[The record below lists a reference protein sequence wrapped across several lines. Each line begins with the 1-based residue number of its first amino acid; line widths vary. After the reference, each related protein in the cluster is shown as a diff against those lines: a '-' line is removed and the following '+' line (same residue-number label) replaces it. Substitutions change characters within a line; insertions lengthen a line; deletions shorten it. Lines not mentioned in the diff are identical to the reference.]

1 VHCLSTRHQQK
12 ALGIQALQRVVLPA
26 QQTCQVD
33 CQPFPEGNIGLRASG
48 MTASVSTLQ
57 SKANT
62 QQLEAILATDGP
74 VLIIA
79 GPGSGKTF
87 TLVERIVHLITH
99 KGVSPES
106 LLVVTFTDKAAREL
120 TTRISNRLAELGIC
134 YNLNEMYLGT
144 FHSIC
149 LRFLEDYREYTRLK
163 RSFTLFDQFDQ
174 QYFLYQHI
182 KDFREL
188 PDTQFVLGDDQS
200 GRWAQSENLLKWLN
214 KVREEA
220 IDVTTMAAAPELE
233 IRTLAACFA
242 KYQELLHEN
251 NSLDFSG
258 IQYETL
264 QLLENHLDV
273 LAQLREKLT
282 YMMVD
287 EYQDTNTI
295 QERILQLL
303 AGERRNLCVV
313 GDDDQGLYR
322 FRGATIRN
330 ILEFPT
336 LFPDGK
342 CKQVKLTVNYRSH
355 PDIIRFYNDWMLE
368 QNWEIGNRLFRFAKK
383 ILPREDNF
391 PDMPTVLRLAAS
403 DDKGNTDIWYSEVL
417 TFLNGL
423 KYSGKLADW
432 NQVAFLF
439 RSVKNNKVVALARF
453 LESSGVPVFSPRSN
467 LFFEREE
474 IRLMIGALIFLFPQ
488 FPQLRAWAEGVS
500 LPIWNYYDHQCF
512 KPFTDE
518 LRKTENQ
525 RLLDWARP
533 LAKRHAVLA
542 QNTDYAFSG
551 LFYQLLQFPLFSRF
565 LTEEAVQGV
574 DKGRAA
580 RNLATFSKLLTKF
593 EYLHFVSVLNPDY
606 LEKNL
611 RDLFNQFLR
620 FLSEGGI
627 GEYEDESEYAPKG
640 CVSFLTI
647 HQSKGLEFPV
657 VVCGSLEAVPRKQY
671 GNLDVLL
678 EDGGY
683 LSKVRFEPLEHIKNF
698 DFRRLFYTAFSRAQN
713 LLVLAAQEN
722 HGRGKSPSK
731 YFEHLFYKLPS
742 WRDVD
747 FSALNFDAV
756 KEINLKREYSFTSH
770 ITVFENCAEQ
780 YRFFKEL
787 EFNPIRAG
795 AQLFGTLVHQ
805 TIEDI
810 HKAVLRGEEA
820 TISID
825 QIQSWLTVNYQY
837 LSKRERQYLAPQTL
851 KAVENHVLGYYQRE
865 NGNWDRI
872 KEAEVEIS
880 LVKDQYILKGS
891 VDLIRGEHDTVEIID
906 FKSEKKPDMEKDRE
920 QLKQY
925 QHQLEVY
932 AHLVE
937 ERTGQKVSRMHLYY
951 TGEDGGNPYVSFAKD
966 DRAIGKTVTQFDNIV
981 SRIERHDY
989 QMAARPT
996 KLCPNCDM
1004 RAYCDNKNW
1013 KFRKVEK

>member
-1 VHCLSTRHQQK
+1 MMAS
-12 ALGIQALQRVVLPA
+12 AAALQS
-26 QQTCQVD
+26 Q
-33 CQPFPEGNIGLRASG
+33 
-48 MTASVSTLQ
+48 
-57 SKANT
+57 ANP
-62 QQLEAILATDGP
+62 QQLDAILATEGP

-87 TLVERIVHLITH
+87 TLVERIVYLITH
-99 KGVSPES
+99 KGVAPES
-106 LLVVTFTDKAAREL
+106 LFVVTFTDKAAREL
-120 TTRISNRLAELGIC
+120 TTRISNRLSDLGIKF
-134 YNLNEMYLGT
+134 NLNEMYLGT

-149 LRFLEDYREYTRLK
+149 LRLLEDFREFTRLR

-188 PDTQFVLGDDQS
+188 PDAQLVMGDDQT

-214 KVREEA
+214 KVSEEA
-220 IDVTTMAAAPELE
+220 LDIATLETAPDVEVRA
-233 IRTLAACFA
+233 LASCFR
-242 KYQELLHEN
+242 KYQELLHEQ

-258 IQYETL
+258 IQLEAL
-264 QLLENHLDV
+264 QLLEGHPEV
-273 LAQLREKLT
+273 LAQLRDKLT
-282 YMMVD
+282 YLMVD

-295 QERILQLL
+295 QERILLLL

-330 ILEFPT
+330 ILEFRE
-336 LFPDGK
+336 LFPNGQ

-355 PDIIRFYNDWMLE
+355 PDIIRFYNEWMRE
-368 QNWEIGNRLFRFAKK
+368 QIWDDGTRSFRFAKQ
-383 ILPREDNF
+383 IVPREDDF
-391 PDMPTVLRLAAS
+391 PDMPTAVRLAAS
-403 DDKGNTDIWYSEVL
+403 DDNGDITNWHAEVL
-417 TFLNGL
+417 AFLNGL
-423 KYSGKLADW
+423 KSSGKLSDW

-439 RSVKNNKVVALARF
+439 RSVRNDKVVALARF
-453 LESSGVPVFSPRSN
+453 LEAQGVPVFSPRSN
-467 LFFEREE
+467 MFFEREE

-488 FPQLRAWAEGVS
+488 FPKVRAWAEGVH
-500 LPIWNYYDHQCF
+500 LDIWDYYDYQCF

-518 LRKTENQ
+518 LRKPENKP
-525 RLLDWARP
+525 LLDWARP

-565 LTEEAVQGV
+565 FTEEAVRGV

-580 RNLATFSKLLTKF
+580 RNLATFSRLLTKF
-593 EYLHFVSVLNPDY
+593 EYLHFVSVLNPKF

-620 FLSEGGI
+620 FLHEGGI
-627 GEYEDESEYAPKG
+627 GEYEDEAEYAPKG

-671 GNLDVLL
+671 TALDELL

-683 LSKVRFEPLEHIKNF
+683 LSKPRFEPLEHIKHF

-713 LLVLAAQEN
+713 LLVLAAQERN
-722 HGRGKSPSK
+722 GRGLGKSPSK
-731 YFEHLFYKLPS
+731 YFERLFYELPG
-742 WRDVD
+742 WRDID
-747 FSALNFDAV
+747 LSALTFEAV
-756 KEINLKREYSFTSH
+756 KQINLKREYSFTSH

-780 YRFFKEL
+780 YRFFKDL
-787 EFNPIRAG
+787 EFAPIRESPM
-795 AQLFGTLVHQ
+795 LFGTLVHQ

-810 HKAVLRGEEA
+810 HKAVLRGEEH
-820 TISID
+820 TITPDTIEGWFSA
-825 QIQSWLTVNYQY
+825 NYTM
-837 LSKRERQYLAPQTL
+837 LSKKERVYLAPSSQ
-851 KAVENHVLGYYQRE
+851 KAALQHVLRYYERE

-891 VDLIRGEHDTVEIID
+891 VDLIRGENDTVEIID

-920 QLKQY
+920 RLRRY

-951 TGEDGGNPYVSFAKD
+951 TGEDGGNPYVSFTKN
-966 DRAIGKTVTQFDNIV
+966 DRAIGKTIARFDDIV
-981 SRIERHDY
+981 SRIERKDY
-989 QMAARPT
+989 RMAARPA
-996 KLCPNCDM
+996 KLCQSCDM

-1013 KFRKVEK
+1013 TFRSKDQ

>member
-1 VHCLSTRHQQK
+1 MTS
-12 ALGIQALQRVVLPA
+12 
-26 QQTCQVD
+26 
-33 CQPFPEGNIGLRASG
+33 RA
-48 MTASVSTLQ
+48 APLQ
-57 SKANT
+57 SKANP

-87 TLVERIVHLITH
+87 TLVERIVYLITQ
-99 KGVSPES
+99 KGVAPES
-106 LLVVTFTDKAAREL
+106 LFVVTFTDKAAREL
-120 TTRISNRLAELGIC
+120 TTRISNRLAELGIQF
-134 YNLNEMYLGT
+134 NLNEMYLGT

-149 LRFLEDYREYTRLK
+149 LRLLEDFREFTRLK

-174 QYFLYQHI
+174 QYFIYQHI

-188 PDTQFVLGDDQS
+188 PDAQLVMGDDQT

-214 KVREEA
+214 KVSEEA
-220 IDVTTMAAAPELE
+220 LDATTLAAAPEPE
-233 IRTLAACFA
+233 ICALATCFA
-242 KYQELLHEN
+242 KYQELMHEH

-258 IQYETL
+258 IQYEAL
-264 QLLENHLDV
+264 QLLERRPEV
-273 LAQLREKLT
+273 LAQLRERLT
-282 YMMVD
+282 HLMVD

-295 QERILQLL
+295 QERILLLL
-303 AGERRNLCVV
+303 AGENKNLCVV

-330 ILEFPT
+330 ILEFPA
-336 LFPDGK
+336 LFDEGQ

-355 PDIIRFYNDWMLE
+355 PDIIRFYNEWMKE
-368 QNWEIGNRLFRFAKK
+368 QVWDDGTRVFRFAKQ
-383 ILPREDNF
+383 IVPREDDF
-391 PDMPTVLRLAAS
+391 PDMPTAVRLAAS
-403 DDKGNTDIWYSEVL
+403 DDKGETTNWHAEVL
-417 TFLNGL
+417 AFLNGL
-423 KYSGKLADW
+423 KSSGKLSDW

-439 RSVKNNKVVALARF
+439 RSVKNDRVVALARF
-453 LESSGVPVFSPRSN
+453 LESEGIPVYSPRSN
-467 LFFEREE
+467 MFFDREE
-474 IRLMIGALIFLFPQ
+474 IRLMIGAMIFLFPQ
-488 FPQLRAWAEGVS
+488 FPKVRAWAEGVH
-500 LPIWNYYDHQCF
+500 LDIWDYYDQLCF

-518 LRKTENQ
+518 LRKPENKP
-525 RLLDWARP
+525 LLDWARP

-565 LTEEAVQGV
+565 LSEEAMQGV

-580 RNLATFSKLLTKF
+580 RNLGTFSKLLTKF
-593 EYLHFVSVLNPDY
+593 EYLHFVSVLNPNF

-620 FLSEGGI
+620 FLQDGGI
-627 GEYEDESEYAPKG
+627 GEYEDEAEYAPKG

-657 VVCGSLEAVPRKQY
+657 VVCGSLEAVPRKQHAA
-671 GNLDVLL
+671 LDELL

-683 LSKVRFEPLEHIKNF
+683 LSKPRFEPLEHIKHF

-713 LLVLAAQEN
+713 LLVLAAQERD
-722 HGRGKSPSK
+722 GRGLGKSPSK
-731 YFEHLFYKLPS
+731 YFERLFYELPS

-747 FSALNFDAV
+747 LSALTFEAV
-756 KEINLKREYSFTSH
+756 KQINLKREYSFTSH

-780 YRFFKEL
+780 YRFFKDL
-787 EFNPIRAG
+787 EFAPIRESPM
-795 AQLFGTLVHQ
+795 LFGTLVHQ

-810 HKAVLRGEEA
+810 HKTVLRGEEG
-820 TISID
+820 SITLD
-825 QIQSWLTVNYQY
+825 AIKGWFSANYAM
-837 LSKRERQYLAPQTL
+837 LSKKERVYLAPRSQQAAL
-851 KAVENHVLGYYQRE
+851 LHVLRYYERE
-865 NGNWDRI
+865 NGHWDRI

-880 LVKDQYILKGS
+880 LIKDQYILKGS

-906 FKSEKKPDMEKDRE
+906 FKSEKKPDMEKDRDR
-920 QLKQY
+920 LRQY
-925 QHQLEVY
+925 QSQLEVY

-966 DRAIGKTVTQFDNIV
+966 DRTIGKTIARFDDIV
-981 SRIERHDY
+981 ARIERQDY
-989 QMAARPT
+989 GIAARPA
-996 KLCPNCDM
+996 KLCQNCDM

-1013 KFRKVEK
+1013 NFRKND

>member
-1 VHCLSTRHQQK
+1 
-12 ALGIQALQRVVLPA
+12 
-26 QQTCQVD
+26 
-33 CQPFPEGNIGLRASG
+33 
-48 MTASVSTLQ
+48 MTSSAVALQ
-57 SKANT
+57 SKANP

-87 TLVERIVHLITH
+87 TLVERIVYLITQ
-99 KGVSPES
+99 KGVAPES
-106 LLVVTFTDKAAREL
+106 LFVVTFTDKAAREL
-120 TTRISNRLAELGIC
+120 TTRISNRLTDLGIKF
-134 YNLNEMYLGT
+134 NLNEMYLGT

-149 LRFLEDYREYTRLK
+149 LRLLEDFREFTRLK

-188 PDTQFVLGDDQS
+188 PDAQLVMGDDQT
-200 GRWAQSENLLKWLN
+200 GRWAQSENLLKWVN
-214 KVREEA
+214 KVSEEA
-220 IDVTTMAAAPELE
+220 LDATTLAAAPEPE
-233 IRTLAACFA
+233 IRALAACFA

-258 IQYETL
+258 IQYEAL
-264 QLLENHLDV
+264 QLLEKRPEV
-273 LAQLREKLT
+273 LAQVREKLS
-282 YMMVD
+282 YLMVD

-295 QERILQLL
+295 QERILLLL
-303 AGERRNLCVV
+303 AGEKKNLCVV

-330 ILEFPT
+330 ILEFPA
-336 LFPDGK
+336 LFDEGQ
-342 CKQVKLTVNYRSH
+342 CKQVQLTVNYRSH
-355 PDIIRFYNDWMLE
+355 PDIIRFYNEWMKE
-368 QNWEIGNRLFRFAKK
+368 QVWDDGTRVFRFAKQ
-383 ILPREDNF
+383 IVPREDDF
-391 PDMPTVLRLAAS
+391 PDMPTAVRLAAS
-403 DDKGNTDIWYSEVL
+403 DDKGEPTNWHAEVL
-417 TFLNGL
+417 AFLHSL
-423 KYSGKLADW
+423 KASGKLTDW
-432 NQVAFLF
+432 NQIAFLF
-439 RSVKNNKVVALARF
+439 RSVKNDKVVALARF
-453 LESSGVPVFSPRSN
+453 LETEGVPVFSPRSN
-467 LFFEREE
+467 MFFEREE

-488 FPQLRAWAEGVS
+488 FPKVRAWAEGVH
-500 LPIWNYYDHQCF
+500 LDIWDYYDQLCF

-518 LRKTENQ
+518 LRKPENKP
-525 RLLDWARP
+525 LLDWARP
-533 LAKRHAVLA
+533 LAKRHAVLT

-565 LTEEAVQGV
+565 LTEEAAQGV

-580 RNLATFSKLLTKF
+580 RNLGTFSKLLTKF
-593 EYLHFVSVLNPDY
+593 EYLHFVSVLNPEW
-606 LEKNL
+606 LEKNI

-620 FLSEGGI
+620 FLQDGGI

-640 CVSFLTI
+640 CVSFLTV

-671 GNLDVLL
+671 GELDVLL

-683 LSKVRFEPLEHIKNF
+683 LSKERFEPLDHIKNF
-698 DFRRLFYTAFSRAQN
+698 DFWRLFYTAFSRAQN
-713 LLVLAAQEN
+713 LLVLAAQEKQ
-722 HGRGKSPSK
+722 GRGKSPSK
-731 YFEHLFYKLPS
+731 YFERLFYEVPS

-747 FSALNFDAV
+747 LSALNYEAV
-756 KEINLKREYSFTSH
+756 KQINLKREYSFTSD

-787 EFNPIRAG
+787 EFAAIRESPM
-795 AQLFGTLVHQ
+795 LFGTLVHQ

-810 HKAVLRGEEA
+810 HKTVLRGEEG
-820 TISID
+820 TITFDGIK
-825 QIQSWLTVNYQY
+825 SWFAANYAL
-837 LSKRERQYLAPQTL
+837 LSKKERVYLAPSSQQAAL
-851 KAVENHVLGYYQRE
+851 LHVLRYYERE

-891 VDLIRGEHDTVEIID
+891 VDLIRGEQGTVEIID

-920 QLKQY
+920 RLRQY
-925 QHQLEVY
+925 QSQLEVY

-951 TGEDGGNPYVSFAKD
+951 TGEDGGNPYVSFSKD
-966 DRAIGKTVTQFDNIV
+966 DRAIGKTIARFDDIV
-981 SRIERHDY
+981 ARIERQDY
-989 QMAARPT
+989 GIATRPA
-996 KLCPNCDM
+996 KLCQSCDM

-1013 KFRKVEK
+1013 KFRKSN

>member
-1 VHCLSTRHQQK
+1 
-12 ALGIQALQRVVLPA
+12 
-26 QQTCQVD
+26 
-33 CQPFPEGNIGLRASG
+33 
-48 MTASVSTLQ
+48 MTSVTLQ
-57 SKANT
+57 SKANP

-87 TLVERIVHLITH
+87 TLVERIVYLITQ
-99 KGVSPES
+99 KGVAPES
-106 LLVVTFTDKAAREL
+106 LFVVTFTDKAAREL
-120 TTRISNRLAELGIC
+120 TTRISNRLTDLGIQF
-134 YNLNEMYLGT
+134 NLNEMYLGT

-149 LRFLEDYREYTRLK
+149 LRLLEDFREFTRLK

-174 QYFLYQHI
+174 QYFLYQRI
-182 KDFREL
+182 KEFREL
-188 PDTQFVLGDDQS
+188 PDAQLVMGDDQT

-214 KVREEA
+214 KVSEEA
-220 IDVTTMAAAPELE
+220 LDAVTLAAAPEPE
-233 IRTLAACFA
+233 IRALAACFA

-258 IQYETL
+258 IQYEAL
-264 QLLENHLDV
+264 QLLEKRPEV
-273 LAQLREKLT
+273 LAQVCEKLS
-282 YMMVD
+282 YLMVD

-295 QERILQLL
+295 QERILLLL
-303 AGERRNLCVV
+303 AGEKKNLCVV

-330 ILEFPT
+330 ILEFPA
-336 LFPDGK
+336 LFDDGQ

-355 PDIIRFYNDWMLE
+355 PDIIRFYNEWMKE
-368 QNWEIGNRLFRFAKK
+368 QAWDDGTRVFRFAKQ
-383 ILPREDNF
+383 IVPREDDF
-391 PDMPTVLRLAAS
+391 PDMPTAVRLAAS
-403 DDKGNTDIWYSEVL
+403 DDKGDTTNWHAEVL
-417 TFLNGL
+417 AFLNGL
-423 KYSGKLADW
+423 KASGQLADW

-439 RSVKNNKVVALARF
+439 RSVKNDKVVALARF
-453 LESSGVPVFSPRSN
+453 LEAEGVPVFSPRSN
-467 LFFEREE
+467 MFFEREE

-488 FPQLRAWAEGVS
+488 FPKVRAWAEGVT
-500 LPIWNYYDHQCF
+500 LPIWDYYDYQCF

-518 LRKTENQ
+518 LRKPENKP
-525 RLLDWARP
+525 LLDWARP
-533 LAKRHAVLA
+533 LAKRHAILT

-574 DKGRAA
+574 DKGRAT
-580 RNLATFSKLLTKF
+580 RNLGTFSKLLTKF
-593 EYLHFVSVLNPDY
+593 EYLHFVSVLNPEW
-606 LEKNL
+606 LEKNI

-620 FLSEGGI
+620 FLQDGGI
-627 GEYEDESEYAPKG
+627 GEYEDEAEYAPKG
-640 CVSFLTI
+640 CVSFLTV

-671 GNLDVLL
+671 GALDVLL

-683 LSKVRFEPLEHIKNF
+683 LSKERFEPLDHIKHF

-713 LLVLAAQEN
+713 LLVLAAQEKQ
-722 HGRGKSPSK
+722 GRGKSPSK
-731 YFEHLFYKLPS
+731 YFERLFYDLPS
-742 WRDVD
+742 WREVD
-747 FSALNFDAV
+747 LSALTFEAV
-756 KEINLKREYSFTSH
+756 KQINLKREYSFTSH

-780 YRFFKEL
+780 YRFFKDL
-787 EFNPIRAG
+787 EFAPIRESPM
-795 AQLFGTLVHQ
+795 LFGTLVHQ

-810 HKAVLRGEEA
+810 HKTVLRGEESSITFD
-820 TISID
+820 TIKGWFSA
-825 QIQSWLTVNYQY
+825 NYAM
-837 LSKRERQYLAPQTL
+837 LSKKERVYLAPSSQQAAL
-851 KAVENHVLGYYQRE
+851 LHVVRYYERE

-906 FKSEKKPDMEKDRE
+906 FKSEKKPDMEKDRDR
-920 QLKQY
+920 LRQY
-925 QHQLEVY
+925 QSQLEVY

-951 TGEDGGNPYVSFAKD
+951 TGEDGGNPYVSFSKD
-966 DRAIGKTVTQFDNIV
+966 DRAIGKTIARFDDIV
-981 SRIERHDY
+981 ARIEQHDY
-989 QMAARPT
+989 GITARPT
-996 KLCPNCDM
+996 KLCQSCDM

-1013 KFRKVEK
+1013 KFRKSD

>member
-1 VHCLSTRHQQK
+1 MTLST
-12 ALGIQALQRVVLPA
+12 AA
-26 QQTCQVD
+26 
-33 CQPFPEGNIGLRASG
+33 
-48 MTASVSTLQ
+48 LQ
-57 SKANT
+57 SKANP

-87 TLVERIVHLITH
+87 TLVERIVYLITH
-99 KGVSPES
+99 KGVAPES

-120 TTRISNRLAELGIC
+120 TTRISNRLAELDIHF
-134 YNLNEMYLGT
+134 NLNEMYLGT

-149 LRFLEDYREYTRLK
+149 LRMLEDYREFTRLK

-174 QYFLYQHI
+174 QYFIYQHI
-182 KDFREL
+182 KDFRAL
-188 PDTQFVLGDDQS
+188 PDAQLVMGDDQT

-214 KVREEA
+214 KVSEEA
-220 IDVTTMAAAPELE
+220 LDAA
-233 IRTLAACFA
+233 TLAAATEVEIRALATCFA
-242 KYQELLHEN
+242 KYQELLHEH

-258 IQYETL
+258 IQYEAL
-264 QLLENHLDV
+264 QLLEKRPAV
-273 LAQLREKLT
+273 LAQLRDKLAHL
-282 YMMVD
+282 MVD

-295 QERILQLL
+295 QERILLLL

-330 ILEFPT
+330 ILEFPA
-336 LFPDGK
+336 LFDDGQ

-355 PDIIRFYNDWMLE
+355 PDIIRFYNEWMKE
-368 QNWEIGNRLFRFAKK
+368 QQWDDGTRVFRFAKQ
-383 ILPREDNF
+383 IVPREDDF
-391 PDMPTVLRLAAS
+391 TKLPTAVRLAAS
-403 DDKGNTDIWYSEVL
+403 DDNGDTTNWHAEVL
-417 TFLNGL
+417 AFLNGL
-423 KYSGKLADW
+423 KASGQLVDW

-439 RSVKNNKVVALARF
+439 RSVKNDKVVALARF
-453 LESSGVPVFSPRSN
+453 LEAQGLPVFSPRSN
-467 LFFEREE
+467 MFFEREE

-488 FPQLRAWAEGVS
+488 FSKVRAWAEGIT
-500 LPIWNYYDHQCF
+500 LPIWDYYDHLCF
-512 KPFTDE
+512 KPFTDQ
-518 LRKTENQ
+518 LRKPENKP
-525 RLLDWARP
+525 LLDWARP
-533 LAKRHAVLA
+533 LAKRHAVLT

-565 LTEEAVQGV
+565 LSEEAAQGV

-580 RNLATFSKLLTKF
+580 RNLGTFSKLLTKF
-593 EYLHFVSVLNPDY
+593 EYLHFVSVLNPEW
-606 LEKNL
+606 LEKNI

-620 FLSEGGI
+620 FLQDGGI

-671 GNLDVLL
+671 GELDVLL

-683 LSKVRFEPLEHIKNF
+683 LSKERFEPLDHIKNF
-698 DFRRLFYTAFSRAQN
+698 DFWRLFYTAFSRAQN
-713 LLVLAAQEN
+713 LLVLAAQEKQ
-722 HGRGKSPSK
+722 GRGKSPSK
-731 YFEHLFYKLPS
+731 YFERLFYEVPS

-747 FSALNFDAV
+747 LSALTYEAV
-756 KEINLKREYSFTSH
+756 KQINLKREYSFTSD

-787 EFNPIRAG
+787 EFVAIRESPM
-795 AQLFGTLVHQ
+795 LFGTLVHQ

-810 HKAVLRGEEA
+810 HKTVLRGEEG
-820 TISID
+820 SITFD
-825 QIQSWLTVNYQY
+825 GIKSWFAANYAL
-837 LSKRERQYLAPQTL
+837 LSKKERVYLAPSSQQAAL
-851 KAVENHVLGYYQRE
+851 LHVLRYYERE

-872 KEAEVEIS
+872 KDAEVEIS

-920 QLKQY
+920 RLRQY
-925 QHQLEVY
+925 QSQLEVY

-951 TGEDGGNPYVSFAKD
+951 TGEDGGNPYVSFSKD
-966 DRAIGKTVTQFDNIV
+966 DRAIGKTIARFDDIV
-981 SRIERHDY
+981 ARIERQDY
-989 QMAARPT
+989 GIATRPA
-996 KLCPNCDM
+996 KLCQSCDM

-1013 KFRKVEK
+1013 KFRKSN

>member
-1 VHCLSTRHQQK
+1 
-12 ALGIQALQRVVLPA
+12 
-26 QQTCQVD
+26 
-33 CQPFPEGNIGLRASG
+33 
-48 MTASVSTLQ
+48 MTGAALQ
-57 SKANT
+57 SKANP

-87 TLVERIVHLITH
+87 TLVERIVYLITQ
-99 KGVSPES
+99 KGVAPES
-106 LLVVTFTDKAAREL
+106 LFVVTFTDKAAREL
-120 TTRISNRLAELGIC
+120 TTRISNRLTDLDIKF
-134 YNLNEMYLGT
+134 NLNEMYLGT

-149 LRFLEDYREYTRLK
+149 LRLLEDFREFTRLK

-174 QYFLYQHI
+174 QYFLYQRI
-182 KDFREL
+182 KEFREL
-188 PDTQFVLGDDQS
+188 PDAQLVMGDDQT

-214 KVREEA
+214 KVSEEA
-220 IDVTTMAAAPELE
+220 LDAATLAAAPEPE
-233 IRTLAACFA
+233 IRALATCFC

-258 IQYETL
+258 IQYEAL
-264 QLLENHLDV
+264 QLLEKRPEV
-273 LAQLREKLT
+273 LAQVREKLS
-282 YMMVD
+282 YLMVD

-295 QERILQLL
+295 QERILLLL
-303 AGERRNLCVV
+303 AGEKKNLCVV

-330 ILEFPT
+330 ILEFPA
-336 LFPDGK
+336 LFDEGQ

-355 PDIIRFYNDWMLE
+355 PDIIRFYNEWMKE
-368 QNWEIGNRLFRFAKK
+368 QVWDDGTRVFRFAKQ
-383 ILPREDNF
+383 IVPREDDF
-391 PDMPTVLRLAAS
+391 PDMPTAVRLAAS
-403 DDKGNTDIWYSEVL
+403 DDKGETTNWHAEVL
-417 TFLNGL
+417 AFLNGL
-423 KYSGKLADW
+423 KASGKLSDW

-439 RSVKNNKVVALARF
+439 RSVKNDKVVALARF
-453 LESSGVPVFSPRSN
+453 LESEGVPVFSPRSN
-467 LFFEREE
+467 MFFEREE

-488 FPQLRAWAEGVS
+488 FPKVRAWAEGVH
-500 LPIWNYYDHQCF
+500 LDIWDYYDQLCF
-512 KPFTDE
+512 KPFTNE
-518 LRKTENQ
+518 LRKPENKP
-525 RLLDWARP
+525 LLDWARP
-533 LAKRHAVLA
+533 LAKRHAVLT

-580 RNLATFSKLLTKF
+580 RNLGTFSKLLTKF
-593 EYLHFVSVLNPDY
+593 EYLHFVSVLNPQW
-606 LEKNL
+606 LEKNI

-620 FLSEGGI
+620 FLQDGGI
-627 GEYEDESEYAPKG
+627 GEYEDETEYAPKG
-640 CVSFLTI
+640 CVSFLTV

-671 GNLDVLL
+671 GALDVLL

-683 LSKVRFEPLEHIKNF
+683 LSKERFEPLDHIKNF
-698 DFRRLFYTAFSRAQN
+698 DFWRLFYTAFSRAQN
-713 LLVLAAQEN
+713 LLVLAAQEKQ
-722 HGRGKSPSK
+722 GRGKSPSK
-731 YFEHLFYKLPS
+731 YFERLFYELPS
-742 WRDVD
+742 WRAVD
-747 FSALNFDAV
+747 LSALTFEAV
-756 KEINLKREYSFTSH
+756 KQINLKREYSFTSD

-787 EFNPIRAG
+787 EFAAIRESPM
-795 AQLFGTLVHQ
+795 LFGTLVHQ

-810 HKAVLRGEEA
+810 HKTVLRGEEG
-820 TISID
+820 TITFDGIK
-825 QIQSWLTVNYQY
+825 SWFAANYAL
-837 LSKRERQYLAPQTL
+837 LSKKERVYLAPSSQQAAL
-851 KAVENHVLGYYQRE
+851 LHVLRYYERE

-920 QLKQY
+920 RLRQY
-925 QHQLEVY
+925 QSQLEVY

-951 TGEDGGNPYVSFAKD
+951 TGEDGGNPYVSFSKD
-966 DRAIGKTVTQFDNIV
+966 DRAIGKTIARFDDIV
-981 SRIERHDY
+981 ARIERQDY
-989 QMAARPT
+989 GIATRPA
-996 KLCPNCDM
+996 KLCLSCDM

-1013 KFRKVEK
+1013 EFRKSR

>member
-1 VHCLSTRHQQK
+1 
-12 ALGIQALQRVVLPA
+12 
-26 QQTCQVD
+26 
-33 CQPFPEGNIGLRASG
+33 
-48 MTASVSTLQ
+48 MTSCTTTLQ
-57 SKANT
+57 SKANP

-87 TLVERIVHLITH
+87 TLVERIVYLITN
-99 KGVSPES
+99 KGVAPES

-120 TTRISNRLAELGIC
+120 TTRISNRLAEIGIQF
-134 YNLNEMYLGT
+134 NLNEMYLGT

-149 LRFLEDYREYTRLK
+149 LRLLEDYREFTRLK

-182 KDFREL
+182 KAFREL
-188 PDTQFVLGDDQS
+188 PGAQLVMGHDQT

-214 KVREEA
+214 KIGEEA
-220 IDVTTMAAAPELE
+220 LDAATLAVAPEAE
-233 IRTLAACFA
+233 IRALANCFA
-242 KYQELLHEN
+242 KYQELLNEH

-258 IQYETL
+258 IQYEAL
-264 QLLENHLDV
+264 QLLEKRPEV
-273 LAQLREKLT
+273 LAQLSDKLT
-282 YMMVD
+282 HLMVD

-295 QERILQLL
+295 QERILLLL
-303 AGERRNLCVV
+303 AGERCNLCVV

-330 ILEFPT
+330 ILEFPA
-336 LFPDGK
+336 LFNDGQ

-355 PDIIRFYNDWMLE
+355 PDIIRFYNEWMKE
-368 QNWEIGNRLFRFAKK
+368 QVWDDGTRVFRFAKQ
-383 ILPREDNF
+383 IVPREDDF
-391 PDMPTVLRLAAS
+391 PELPATVRLAAKDES
-403 DDKGNTDIWYSEVL
+403 GDTINWHTEVL
-417 TFLNGL
+417 AFLTGL
-423 KYSGKLADW
+423 KDSGQLADW

-439 RSVKNNKVVALARF
+439 RSVKSDKVVALARF
-453 LESSGVPVFSPRSN
+453 LEAQGVPVFSPRSN
-467 LFFEREE
+467 MFFEREE

-488 FPQLRAWAEGVS
+488 FPKVRAWAQGVT
-500 LPIWNYYDHQCF
+500 LPIWDFYDHQCF
-512 KPFTDE
+512 KPFIDE
-518 LRKTENQ
+518 LRKPENKA
-525 RLLDWARP
+525 LLDWARP

-565 LTEEAVQGV
+565 LTDEAVQGV

-580 RNLATFSKLLTKF
+580 RNLGTFSKLLTKF
-593 EYLHFVSVLNPDY
+593 EYLHFVSVLNPEW

-620 FLSEGGI
+620 FLQDGGI
-627 GEYEDESEYAPKG
+627 GEYEDEAEYAPKG

-671 GNLDVLL
+671 SALDVLL

-683 LSKVRFEPLEHIKNF
+683 LSKERFEPLDHIKNF
-698 DFRRLFYTAFSRAQN
+698 DFWRLFYTAFSRAQN
-713 LLVLAAQEN
+713 LLVLAAQGKQG
-722 HGRGKSPSK
+722 HGKSPSK
-731 YFEHLFYKLPS
+731 YFERLFYELPS
-742 WRDVD
+742 WRDLD
-747 FSALNFDAV
+747 LAALTFEAV
-756 KEINLKREYSFTSH
+756 KQINLKREYSFTSH

-787 EFNPIRAG
+787 EFTPIRESPM
-795 AQLFGTLVHQ
+795 LFGTLVHQ

-810 HKAVLRGEEA
+810 HKTVLRGEEGS
-820 TISID
+820 ISFDAIKGWF
-825 QIQSWLTVNYQY
+825 STNYAM
-837 LSKRERQYLAPQTL
+837 LSKKERVYLAPSSQQAAL
-851 KAVENHVLGYYQRE
+851 LHVLRYYERE

-880 LVKDQYILKGS
+880 LIKDQYILKGS

-906 FKSEKKPDMEKDRE
+906 FKSEKKPDMEKDRKR
-920 QLKQY
+920 LRQY

-951 TGEDGGNPYVSFAKD
+951 TGEDGGNPYVSFTKD
-966 DRAIGKTVTQFDNIV
+966 DHSIGKTIARFDDIV
-981 SRIERHDY
+981 ARIERQDY
-989 QMAARPT
+989 AIAERPA
-996 KLCPNCDM
+996 KLCQSCDM
-1004 RAYCDNKNW
+1004 RAYCDNKSW
-1013 KFRKVEK
+1013 KFRENDK

>member
-1 VHCLSTRHQQK
+1 
-12 ALGIQALQRVVLPA
+12 
-26 QQTCQVD
+26 
-33 CQPFPEGNIGLRASG
+33 
-48 MTASVSTLQ
+48 MTSNATIRQ
-57 SKANT
+57 SKANP

-87 TLVERIVHLITH
+87 TLVERIVYLITQ
-99 KGVSPES
+99 KGVVPES

-120 TTRISNRLAELGIC
+120 TTRISNRLAEVGIQF
-134 YNLNEMYLGT
+134 NLNEMYLGT

-149 LRFLEDYREYTRLK
+149 LRLLEDYREFTRLK

-188 PDTQFVLGDDQS
+188 PDAQLVMGDDQT

-214 KVREEA
+214 KVSEEA
-220 IDVTTMAAAPELE
+220 LDATTLAAAPEPE
-233 IRTLAACFA
+233 IRALATCFA
-242 KYQELLHEN
+242 KYQELLHEH

-258 IQYETL
+258 IQFEAL
-264 QLLENHLDV
+264 QLLEKRPEV
-273 LAQLREKLT
+273 LGQLREKLT
-282 YMMVD
+282 HLMVD

-295 QERILQLL
+295 QERILLLL

-336 LFPDGK
+336 LFDDGQ

-355 PDIIRFYNDWMLE
+355 PDIIRFYNEWMKE
-368 QNWEIGNRLFRFAKK
+368 QVWDDGTRVFRFAKQ
-383 ILPREDNF
+383 IVPRGDEF
-391 PDMPTVLRLAAS
+391 PDLPTAVRLAAS
-403 DDKGNTDIWYSEVL
+403 DDKDDATNWHAEVL
-417 TFLNGL
+417 AFLNGL
-423 KYSGKLADW
+423 KASCQLSDW

-439 RSVKNNKVVALARF
+439 RSVKNDKVVALARF
-453 LESSGVPVFSPRSN
+453 LEAQGVPVFSPRSN
-467 LFFEREE
+467 MFFEREE

-488 FPQLRAWAEGVS
+488 FPKVRAWMDGIT
-500 LPIWNYYDHQCF
+500 LPIWDYYDHQCF
-512 KPFTDE
+512 KPFIDE
-518 LRKTENQ
+518 LRKPENKP
-525 RLLDWARP
+525 LLDWARP

-565 LTEEAVQGV
+565 LTEVAVQGV

-580 RNLATFSKLLTKF
+580 RNLGTFSKLLTKF
-593 EYLHFVSVLNPDY
+593 EYLHYVSVLNPEW

-611 RDLFNQFLR
+611 RDLFNQFMR
-620 FLSEGGI
+620 FLVDGGI

-671 GNLDVLL
+671 SALDVLL

-683 LSKVRFEPLEHIKNF
+683 LSKERFEPLDHIKNF
-698 DFRRLFYTAFSRAQN
+698 DFWRLFYTAFSRAQN
-713 LLVLAAQEN
+713 LLVLAAQEKQ
-722 HGRGKSPSK
+722 GRGKSPSK
-731 YFEHLFYKLPS
+731 YFERLFYEIPS
-742 WRDVD
+742 WRDID
-747 FSALNFDAV
+747 LSALTFEAV
-756 KEINLKREYSFTSH
+756 KQINLKREYSFTSH

-787 EFNPIRAG
+787 EFAPIRESPM
-795 AQLFGTLVHQ
+795 LFGTLVHQ

-810 HKAVLRGEEA
+810 HKTVLRGEEA
-820 TISID
+820 SITFD
-825 QIQSWLTVNYQY
+825 AIKGWFSANYAM
-837 LSKRERQYLAPQTL
+837 LSKKERVYLAPSSQQAAL
-851 KAVENHVLGYYQRE
+851 LHVLRYYDRE

-880 LVKDQYILKGS
+880 LIKDQYILKGS

-906 FKSEKKPDMEKDRE
+906 FKSEKKPDMEKDRDR
-920 QLKQY
+920 LHQY

-951 TGEDGGNPYVSFAKD
+951 TGEDGGNPYVSFTKD
-966 DRAIGKTVTQFDNIV
+966 DRAIGKTIARFDDIV
-981 SRIERHDY
+981 ARIERQDY
-989 QMAARPT
+989 GIAARPA
-996 KLCPNCDM
+996 KLCQNCDM

-1013 KFRKVEK
+1013 KFRNKD

>member
-1 VHCLSTRHQQK
+1 MP
-12 ALGIQALQRVVLPA
+12 I
-26 QQTCQVD
+26 
-33 CQPFPEGNIGLRASG
+33 
-48 MTASVSTLQ
+48 Q
-57 SKANT
+57 SKANP

-87 TLVERIVHLITH
+87 TLVERIVYLITQ
-99 KGVSPES
+99 KGVAPES

-120 TTRISNRLAELGIC
+120 TTRISNRLIELGIQF
-134 YNLNEMYLGT
+134 NLNEMYLGT
-144 FHSIC
+144 FHAIC
-149 LRFLEDYREYTRLK
+149 LRLLEDYREFTRLK

-182 KDFREL
+182 NEFREL
-188 PDTQFVLGDDQS
+188 LDAELVMGDDQT
-200 GRWAQSENLLKWLN
+200 GRWAQSETLLKWLN
-214 KVREEA
+214 KVSEEA
-220 IDVTTMAAAPELE
+220 LDAETLASASEPE
-233 IRTLAACFA
+233 IRALAICFA
-242 KYQELLHEN
+242 KYQKLLDEH

-258 IQYETL
+258 IQYEAL
-264 QLLENHLDV
+264 QLLETRPEV
-273 LAQLREKLT
+273 LAELREKLT
-282 YMMVD
+282 HLMVD

-295 QERILQLL
+295 QERILLLL
-303 AGERRNLCVV
+303 AGERHNLCVV

-330 ILEFPT
+330 ILEFPA
-336 LFPDGK
+336 LFEDGR

-355 PDIIRFYNDWMLE
+355 PDIIRFFNEWMKE
-368 QNWEIGNRLFRFAKK
+368 QVWDDGTRVFRFAKQ
-383 ILPREDNF
+383 IVPRDDHFHDLP
-391 PDMPTVLRLAAS
+391 TAVRLAAS
-403 DDKGNTDIWYSEVL
+403 DDKDDATNWHAEVL
-417 TFLNGL
+417 AFLNGL
-423 KYSGKLADW
+423 KASGQLADW

-439 RSVKNNKVVALARF
+439 RSVKNEKVVALARF
-453 LESSGVPVFSPRSN
+453 LEAQGVPVFSPRSN
-467 LFFEREE
+467 MFFEREE

-488 FPQLRAWAEGVS
+488 FPNVRAWAEGVS
-500 LPIWNYYDHQCF
+500 LPIWDYYDHQCF
-512 KPFTDE
+512 KPFIDE
-518 LRKTENQ
+518 LRKPENKP
-525 RLLDWARP
+525 LLDWARP
-533 LAKRHAVLA
+533 LAKRHAVMT

-593 EYLHFVSVLNPDY
+593 EYLHYVSVLNPEF

-611 RDLFNQFLR
+611 RDLFNQFMR
-620 FLSEGGI
+620 FLVDGGI
-627 GEYEDESEYAPKG
+627 GEYEDEAEYAPKG

-671 GNLDVLL
+671 GVLDVLL

-683 LSKVRFEPLEHIKNF
+683 LSKERFEPLDHIKKF
-698 DFRRLFYTAFSRAQN
+698 DFWRLFYTAFSRAQN
-713 LLVLAAQEN
+713 LLVLAAQEK

-731 YFEHLFYKLPS
+731 YFERLFYEMPS
-742 WRDVD
+742 WRDID
-747 FSALNFDAV
+747 LSALTYEPV
-756 KEINLKREYSFTSH
+756 KQINLKREYSFTSH

-787 EFNPIRAG
+787 EFAPIRESPM
-795 AQLFGTLVHQ
+795 LFGTLVHQ

-810 HKAVLRGEEA
+810 HKTVLRGEEN
-820 TISID
+820 TISLDEIKVWF
-825 QIQSWLTVNYQY
+825 SANYAM
-837 LSKRERQYLAPQTL
+837 LSKKERVYLAPSSQHAAL
-851 KAVENHVLGYYQRE
+851 LHVLRYYERE

-880 LVKDQYILKGS
+880 LIKDQYILKGN

-906 FKSEKKPDMEKDRE
+906 FKSEKKPDMEKDRDR
-920 QLKQY
+920 LRQY

-937 ERTGQKVSRMHLYY
+937 ERTGQKVSKMHLYY
-951 TGEDGGNPYVSFAKD
+951 TGEDGGNPYVSFTKD
-966 DRAIGKTVTQFDNIV
+966 NRAIGKTIARFDDIV
-981 SRIERHDY
+981 ARIERQDY
-989 QMAARPT
+989 AITARPA
-996 KLCPNCDM
+996 KLCSSCDM
-1004 RAYCDNKNW
+1004 RAYCDNKGW
-1013 KFRKVEK
+1013 KFRGSQCD